1 MSYPFGEVNI
11 IDSGDLIPEAF
22 MYKFTHKYTKMW
34 YIGMHGLKTNES
46 AFDGAYWN
54 SSTHE
59 DFKELLEIKPEEFLY
74 EITNVGSMMEM
85 FKLENETLTKL
96 DAQNEILSWN
106 KWNGF
111 QYESEELPRLELIN
125 KLALAAYDSN
135 SELER
140 VSENVEDFSE
150 GLVRLQVRFNT
161 DFSTKKI
168 SEYRNDMKSKNST
181 KGFTLTVV
189 RRDGQR
195 VLVGGNHTLEAA
207 KKFKKIDVV
216 YIDEDLTME
225 EMHALGNA
233 LNRKT
238 EVQRMSTQIE
248 DCAADLIDLFH
259 AKKITDKTF
268 KNKYCTDY
276 IKITGGFVG
285 QEISKVRKFAV
296 DTIKEQSTW
305 KKGKKWISWSD
316 PKKNH
321 PRMIEKKNKASAQ
334 TTDSTLCVTQS
345 SMFRCDRIQTSWAE
359 DADNREEAGL
369 NPRPNIKVL
378 MHYADPAVL
387 KEYSNSENHKIH
399 TRLLT
404 SFLKGE
410 GIKDPLIIFE
420 DLPKWE
426 DKIS

>member
-1 MSYPFGEVNI
+1 MLKERVLIMSYPFGEVNI

-161 DFSTKKI
+161 DFSTK
-168 SEYRNDMKSKNST
+168 
-181 KGFTLTVV
+181 
-189 RRDGQR
+189 
-195 VLVGGNHTLEAA
+195 
-207 KKFKKIDVV
+207 
-216 YIDEDLTME
+216 
-225 EMHALGNA
+225 
-233 LNRKT
+233 
-238 EVQRMSTQIE
+238 
-248 DCAADLIDLFH
+248 
-259 AKKITDKTF
+259 
-268 KNKYCTDY
+268 
-276 IKITGGFVG
+276 
-285 QEISKVRKFAV
+285 
-296 DTIKEQSTW
+296 
-305 KKGKKWISWSD
+305 
-316 PKKNH
+316 
-321 PRMIEKKNKASAQ
+321 
-334 TTDSTLCVTQS
+334 
-345 SMFRCDRIQTSWAE
+345 
-359 DADNREEAGL
+359 
-369 NPRPNIKVL
+369 
-378 MHYADPAVL
+378 
-387 KEYSNSENHKIH
+387 
-399 TRLLT
+399 
-404 SFLKGE
+404 
-410 GIKDPLIIFE
+410 
-420 DLPKWE
+420 
-426 DKIS
+426 